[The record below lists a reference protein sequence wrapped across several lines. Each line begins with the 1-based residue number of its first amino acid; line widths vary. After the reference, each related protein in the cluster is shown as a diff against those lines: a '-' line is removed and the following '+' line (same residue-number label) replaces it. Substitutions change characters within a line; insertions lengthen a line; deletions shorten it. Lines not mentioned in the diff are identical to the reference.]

1 MSDSDFSL
9 WVTSNPPPDLQ
20 ALVRRFGDYSA
31 ITPEAWAEH
40 EAAMEAWQAR
50 RLARKFDR

>member
-9 WVTSNPPPDLQ
+9 WVINNPPPDLA
-20 ALVRRFGDYSA
+20 ALVRRFGNYSA
-31 ITPEAWAEH
+31 ITPEAWSEH
-40 EAAMEAWQAR
+40 DAATAAWQAR